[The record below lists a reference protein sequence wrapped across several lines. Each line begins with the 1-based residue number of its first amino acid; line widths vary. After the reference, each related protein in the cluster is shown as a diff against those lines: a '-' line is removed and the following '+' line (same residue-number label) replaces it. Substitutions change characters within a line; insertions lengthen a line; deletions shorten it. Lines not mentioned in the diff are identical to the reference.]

1 MIKDKLPDGFPVEQT
16 EEPMNDY
23 PCDNCGKRF
32 NANKDAIQASG
43 RAKAGEPYHVYDF
56 CCEDC
61 AYEFAKDNGLILHNT
76 DSNTDDYDLTL
87 AQDGEEPGYASAT
100 DEPTTDDP
108 VAAAVK
114 SINVG
119 GVSTDGANDSAN
131 EEATEEL
138 EPVPEELVQATLA
151 AEAERQETGLHE
163 RKVLQVW
170 DRVVSN
176 AQEIAQL
183 ASEIEEKNNELKAL
197 KKDYETLVK
206 RQNTYILQNGD
217 GIQTTFA
224 DLDSPADPQP
234 ETDVKP
240 DAEAETSDS
249 DAEAVDSLAWR
260 DEPVTTLT
268 NYGLTEKQADK
279 AQEAFGTLGRLQDW
293 LCADYRDK
301 QPGIGQALQDKLT
314 DALNK
319 YTDGF
324 YNALK
329 NRADYNAEADADAE
343 AETDK

>member
-1 MIKDKLPDGFPVEQT
+1 MNEEKEREPDGFPKE
-16 EEPMNDY
+16 NDIRHDSHDSKSY
-23 PCDNCGKRF
+23 NCDCCGKEMQFGTGFRVDALVDTGQECYFHYYSFCDDNC
-32 NANKDAIQASG
+32 A
-43 RAKAGEPYHVYDF
+43 E
-56 CCEDC
+56 
-61 AYEFAKDNGLILHNT
+61 EFAKKYGLIM
-76 DSNTDDYDLTL
+76 DK
-87 AQDGEEPGYASAT
+87 
-100 DEPTTDDP
+100 TTDKENEDGVETSYTFRLADP

-119 GVSTDGANDSAN
+119 GVSTDGATDDSAN

-151 AEAERQETGLHE
+151 AEDERQETGLHE

-197 KKDYETLVK
+197 KKDYEALVK
-206 RQNTYILQNGD
+206 RQNTYILQNDD

-234 ETDVKP
+234 DTDVKP
-240 DAEAETSDS
+240 DAEAVDADT
-249 DAEAVDSLAWR
+249 DAEAVDALAWR
-260 DEPVTTLT
+260 DEPVTVLT

-279 AQEAFGTLGRLQDW
+279 TQEAFGTLGRLQDW

-319 YTDGF
+319 YTETV
-324 YNALK
+324 Y
-329 NRADYNAEADADAE
+329 AEAKADAE
-343 AETDK
+343 ATEPEE

>member
-1 MIKDKLPDGFPVEQT
+1 MIKDKLPDGFPVGSDVDPSE
-16 EEPMNDY
+16 NY
-23 PCDNCGKRF
+23 PCDNCGERF
-32 NANKDAIQASG
+32 DANEEGILANATGAN
-43 RAKAGEPYHVYDF
+43 GEYHKYAF
-56 CCEDC
+56 CSYDC
-61 AYEFAKDNGLILHNT
+61 ACDFAEDNDLLI
-76 DSNTDDYDLTL
+76 DRYPDGPVDVKFTL
-87 AQDGEEPGYASAT
+87 GRNEQT
-100 DEPTTDDP
+100 NDP

-119 GVSTDGANDSAN
+119 GVSTDGATDSAN

-151 AEAERQETGLHE
+151 AEAERQDAGLHE

-197 KKDYETLVK
+197 KKDYEALVK

-240 DAEAETSDS
+240 DAEAETPDS
-249 DAEAVDSLAWR
+249 DAEAVDPLAWR

-293 LCADYRDK
+293 LCTDYRDK
-301 QPGIGQALQDKLT
+301 MPGIGQALQDKLT
-314 DALNK
+314 EALNK
-319 YTDGF
+319 YTETI
-324 YNALK
+324 Y
-329 NRADYNAEADADAE
+329 AEAKADAE
-343 AETDK
+343 ATEPEE

>member
-1 MIKDKLPDGFPVEQT
+1 MIKDKLQDGFPVGSDG
-16 EEPMNDY
+16 EPSENY
-23 PCDNCGKRF
+23 PCDNCGERF
-32 NANKDAIQASG
+32 DANEEGILANATGAN
-43 RAKAGEPYHVYDF
+43 GEYHTYAF
-56 CCEDC
+56 CSYDC
-61 AYEFAKDNGLILHNT
+61 ACDFAEDNDLLI
-76 DSNTDDYDLTL
+76 DRYPDGPVDVKFTL
-87 AQDGEEPGYASAT
+87 GRNGQ
-100 DEPTTDDP
+100 TDDP

-114 SINVG
+114 SIDVG
-119 GVSTDGANDSAN
+119 GVSTDGANDDG
-131 EEATEEL
+131 ATEEL
-138 EPVPEELVQATLA
+138 EPVPEELVQTTVA
-151 AEAERQETGLHE
+151 AEAQRQETGLHE

-197 KKDYETLVK
+197 KKDYEALVK

-224 DLDSPADPQP
+224 DLDNAADPTP
-234 ETDVKP
+234 DTDAKP
-240 DAEAETSDS
+240 DAEAETPDS

-260 DEPVTTLT
+260 DEPVTTLA

-301 QPGIGQALQDKLT
+301 TPGIGQALQDKLT

-329 NRADYNAEADADAE
+329 NRANYNTDTDADAE

>member
-1 MIKDKLPDGFPVEQT
+1 MIKDKLQDGFPVGSDVDSSE
-16 EEPMNDY
+16 NY
-23 PCDNCGKRF
+23 PCDNCGERF
-32 NANKDAIQASG
+32 DANEEGILANATGAN
-43 RAKAGEPYHVYDF
+43 GEYHTYAF
-56 CCEDC
+56 CSYDC
-61 AYEFAKDNGLILHNT
+61 ACDFAKDNDLLI
-76 DSNTDDYDLTL
+76 DRYPDGPVDVKFTL
-87 AQDGEEPGYASAT
+87 GRNGQ
-100 DEPTTDDP
+100 TDDP

-119 GVSTDGANDSAN
+119 GVSTDGSSDSAN
-131 EEATEEL
+131 EDTNDEL
-138 EPVPEELVQATLA
+138 EPIPEELVQETLA
-151 AEAERQETGLHE
+151 AEAQRQETSGLHE

-197 KKDYETLVK
+197 KKDYEALVK

-224 DLDSPADPQP
+224 DLDSPADPTP
-234 ETDVKP
+234 ETDAEADAKP
-240 DAEAETSDS
+240 DAEAETPDS

-260 DEPVTTLT
+260 DEPVTTLA

-279 AQEAFGTLGRLQDW
+279 AQEAFRTLGRLQDW

-319 YTDGF
+319 YTDTIYTAG
-324 YNALK
+324 
-329 NRADYNAEADADAE
+329 D
-343 AETDK
+343 

>member
-16 EEPMNDY
+16 EGFEAY
-23 PCDNCGKRF
+23 PCDNCGKVF
-32 NANKDAIQASG
+32 NNNETGFDAFALG
-43 RAKAGEPYHVYDF
+43 GDGHYHNYAF
-56 CCEDC
+56 CSYECVH
-61 AYEFAKDNGLILHNT
+61 EFAKDNGLKVSGDGNE
-76 DSNTDDYDLTL
+76 DSDYEFTL
-87 AQDGEEPGYASAT
+87 P
-100 DEPTTDDP
+100 DP

-114 SINVG
+114 SIDLG
-119 GVSTDGANDSAN
+119 GVSTDGASDSAN
-131 EEATEEL
+131 EDATDEL

-151 AEAERQETGLHE
+151 AEAQRQETGFHE

-197 KKDYETLVK
+197 KKDYEALVK

-224 DLDSPADPQP
+224 DLDNVADPQP
-234 ETDVKP
+234 ETDAKP
-240 DAEAETSDS
+240 DAEADAEAETPDS
-249 DAEAVDSLAWR
+249 DAEAADSLAWR
-260 DEPVTTLT
+260 DEPVTVLT

-324 YNALK
+324 YIALK
-329 NRADYNAEADADAE
+329 NRAAYNAEKEAEADAE
-343 AETDK
+343 AKTEEGK